1 VGKVFRFM
9 IAIGTGPGAVLIL
22 RWFWWRVNAW
32 AEMAAMFAGFAI
44 ALISYLPAWGDVS
57 FGARLAI
64 TAGGSAMVW
73 IPVMFLTAP
82 EDEKTLEAFYRRVRP
97 GGPGWS
103 RIRTRLD
110 LQPVTRLG
118 DDLIRTAW
126 AALALIGGMLAVG
139 GLVLGEWRTAL
150 FTGALAAAGIAG
162 LLRNAPGRVAG

>member
-1 VGKVFRFM
+1 
-9 IAIGTGPGAVLIL
+9 
-22 RWFWWRVNAW
+22 
-32 AEMAAMFAGFAI
+32 
-44 ALISYLPAWGDVS
+44 
-57 FGARLAI
+57 
-64 TAGGSAMVW
+64 MVW
-73 IPVMFLTAP
+73 IPVMFLTEP

-126 AALALIGGMLAVG
+126 AALALVSGMLAVG

-150 FTGALAAAGIAG
+150 FTGALASAGIVG